1 MKALLEFNHDIA
13 NGTLVVQSKQ
23 AFVCGDAGAH
33 EIRFTVLED
42 GANANLAGYTCEAY
56 CVLSNRS
63 TATESAT
70 IAGNVVTVTFPA
82 SFYAVTG
89 ATGLL
94 LRLLRGGIKYDIL
107 CMGYSIRAGITATVY
122 DPSGVLPDLS
132 DFQAAID
139 AATTAAT
146 AANTAT
152 SSANTAASAATSV
165 TAAANAAASAANT
178 AAAGAQAEAKKFS
191 AIAVEVKTLPPS
203 AEATGSAAQTA
214 SKTTFSFGIPA
225 SNLAYATFKIDSR
238 NHLIMTSPEGFS
250 NIGFAINRKTGHLE
264 VQINA

>member
-1 MKALLEFNHDIA
+1 MRN
-13 NGTLVVQSKQ
+13 
-23 AFVCGDAGAH
+23 
-33 EIRFTVLED
+33 D
-42 GANANLAGYTCEAY
+42 GATVPLTC
-56 CVLSNRS
+56 
-63 TATESAT
+63 T
-70 IAGNVVTVTFPA
+70 IAGGTVQATLAQACYVFEGDL
-82 SFYAVTG
+82 TG
-89 ATGLL
+89 VMRLSMPQNGLL
-94 LRLLRGGIKYDIL
+94 TLSVLRFRVRKETTDSFVDPEQIIPSLDELLAKISA
-107 CMGYSIRAGITATVY
+107 CEA
-122 DPSGVLPDLS
+122 
-132 DFQAAID
+132 
-139 AATTAAT
+139 AAT